1 MSRFA
6 FEKQP
11 SEETTYAIDVTGF
24 RELQQGET
32 VSSVNCAITLDGVAA
47 PGILVSC
54 LHSDGVIYTRVQAGV
69 SPNTYD
75 GQILITTS
83 GGHVREIDFLL
94 VVKEV

>member
-32 VSSVNCAITLDGVAA
+32 VSSVDCEITLDGVAA

-54 LHSDGVIYTRVQAGV
+54 LHDGLYSI
-69 SPNTYD
+69 
-75 GQILITTS
+75 
-83 GGHVREIDFLL
+83 GGAIGAT
-94 VVKEV
+94 KA